1 MEYHIAPI
9 ADVAQSLQTS
19 PDGLDPATAQRRLD
33 EVGPNQLVDVKRKT
47 VGQLLL
53 HQFTDVMILV
63 LIAAAAISFL
73 VGERNSAYVILA
85 IVVLNAIIGFVQEY
99 QATKAVEALKKMVAN
114 QARVLR
120 NGQTLDVAAVYA
132 GAGRRRAARSR

>member
-1 MEYHIAPI
+1 MDYHIAPI

-33 EVGPNQLVDVKRKT
+33 EVGPNQLVDAKRKT

-63 LIAAAAISFL
+63 LLAAAAISFL
-73 VGERNSAYVILA
+73 VGE
-85 IVVLNAIIGFVQEY
+85 
-99 QATKAVEALKKMVAN
+99 TKLGIRHSGHCGAKCHHWVC
-114 QARVLR
+114 
-120 NGQTLDVAAVYA
+120 A
-132 GAGRRRAARSR
+132 GVPGHQSG